1 MIKSIWCNY
10 NAVSQEER
18 AKAILFGGADPK
30 EFVPMF
36 IWEGKQYYKRIR

>member
-18 AKAILFGGADPK
+18 AKAILFGGANPQ